1 MMAVKDIHDGDEDA
15 RMSLIAGA
23 EFMALHGQGT
33 GHCTTHTHLV
43 EQEAKTQTD
52 DLVENPEFLNSGML
66 VGEDP
71 TLITCSRTPPPIG
84 TNREVSTPTSIPEFW
99 ISGMQGTCCSLVQ
112 YNQVTC
118 MLRGR
123 TNHDTSSVYKISCNM
138 CEKHFFEGS
147 KGQEAQRHVE

>member
-1 MMAVKDIHDGDEDA
+1 MTLKERHDDDEDDRA
-15 RMSLIAGA
+15 VDNAPVRDAADSKV

-71 TLITCSRTPPPIG
+71 TLITCSRTPP
-84 TNREVSTPTSIPEFW
+84 
-99 ISGMQGTCCSLVQ
+99 
-112 YNQVTC
+112 
-118 MLRGR
+118 
-123 TNHDTSSVYKISCNM
+123 
-138 CEKHFFEGS
+138 
-147 KGQEAQRHVE
+147 

>member
-1 MMAVKDIHDGDEDA
+1 MSRGFQTLSIKERNDDDEDA
-15 RMSLIAGA
+15 RAANNTPVRDAADSKV

-71 TLITCSRTPPPIG
+71 TLITCSRTPPP
-84 TNREVSTPTSIPEFW
+84 
-99 ISGMQGTCCSLVQ
+99 
-112 YNQVTC
+112 
-118 MLRGR
+118 
-123 TNHDTSSVYKISCNM
+123 
-138 CEKHFFEGS
+138 
-147 KGQEAQRHVE
+147 